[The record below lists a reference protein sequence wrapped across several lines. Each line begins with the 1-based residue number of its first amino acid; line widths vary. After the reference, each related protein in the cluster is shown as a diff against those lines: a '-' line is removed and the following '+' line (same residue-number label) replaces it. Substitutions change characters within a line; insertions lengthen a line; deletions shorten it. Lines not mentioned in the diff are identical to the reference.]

1 MVELEIGY
9 GGKNHPLRLEDGEHT
24 VGRSGDSAVK
34 IPVARVSKSHAI
46 LRVCDGRLY
55 VRDLGSTNGT
65 ELNGTRVGA
74 DEVEVGPGS
83 LLSFAGTLL
92 RWAMDLPISQ
102 TFVRPNQVT
111 TRLRYNMS
119 EGYSA
124 AARDRIVDMSSG
136 MFELLSSG
144 SDAETVGQAA
154 CRFVANWVQAD
165 RVVLLEDRGE
175 ATSVEICSR
184 WTKEENSDAPLQL
197 SSTIVGRVLSQ
208 RESILA
214 ANPLEDP
221 NLIDQHS
228 ILSLN
233 LRSAMAAPLFDNER
247 VRGILYVDTAN
258 PEIQYGQADLEVLTA
273 TANAVAVKLRNISF
287 EKEMRTAANI
297 QRAMLPST
305 IEPPAGYELEPYQV
319 MCRAVGGDLYQCLP
333 RRVNGKYLFALGDV
347 SGKGMT
353 AALAMG
359 AATVLI
365 GMLAEIDGDLL
376 ELTGHLHRQLFR
388 SLTPEQFVT
397 MFLAE
402 LDAETGAIRYV
413 NAGHEPPLI
422 IRADGSLDRLEP
434 TGLPVGMIE
443 DFMLEAGEAHIGPGD
458 LLAIF
463 SDGVPEAT
471 TDGDRFL
478 GMDPVQDILMT
489 HSREPLSEI
498 RSRIVSAVDSYLA
511 GEPNSDDVTLL
522 LLRRKQDG

>member
-1 MVELEIGY
+1 MVELEIAY
-9 GGKNHPLRLEDGEHT
+9 DGKNHPLRLEDGEHT

-34 IPVARVSKSHAI
+34 VPVARVSKAHAI
-46 LRVCDGRLY
+46 LRVSDGRLY

-74 DEVEVGPGS
+74 DEVEVGSGS

-92 RWAMDLPISQ
+92 RWSMDMPISQ

-136 MFELLSSG
+136 MFELLASG
-144 SDAETVGQAA
+144 SDAETVGEAA

-175 ATSVEICSR
+175 ATSVEIRSR
-184 WTKEENSDAPLQL
+184 WTKEGDSDAPLQL
-197 SSTIVGRVLSQ
+197 STTVVGRVLSQ
-208 RESILA
+208 RESILV

-228 ILSLN
+228 ILTLN

-247 VRGILYVDTAN
+247 VRGILYVDTAS

-287 EKEMRTAANI
+287 ESEMRTAANI
-297 QRAMLPST
+297 QRAMLPDT

-333 RRVNGKYLFALGDV
+333 RVNGKYLFALGDV

-365 GMLAEIDGDLL
+365 GMLAEIEGDLL
-376 ELTGHLHRQLFR
+376 ELTKHLHNQLFR

-397 MFLAE
+397 LFLAE
-402 LDAETGAIRYV
+402 LDADTGDIRYV
-413 NAGHEPPLI
+413 NAGHEPPI
-422 IRADGSLDRLEP
+422 IVRADGTLDQLES

-443 DFMLEAGEAHIGPGD
+443 DFMLEAGEARIEPGD

-471 TDGDRFL
+471 TDGERFL
-478 GMDPVQDILMT
+478 GMDPVQDILT
-489 HSREPLSEI
+489 TYSDEPLSEI
-498 RSRIVSAVDSYLA
+498 RSRIVSVVDKYLA

-522 LLRRKQDG
+522 LMRRKQVG

>member
-1 MVELEIGY
+1 MVELEIAY
-9 GGKNHPLRLEDGEHT
+9 GGKNHKLELEDGEHT

-34 IPVARVSKSHAI
+34 VPVARVSKSHAM
-46 LRVCDGRLY
+46 LRVAEGRVY

-65 ELNGTRVGA
+65 EVNGNKVGA
-74 DEVEVGPGS
+74 EEVEVRPGS
-83 LLSFAGTLL
+83 LVSFAGTLL
-92 RWAMDLPISQ
+92 RWAMDMPISQ

-136 MFELLSSG
+136 LFELLASG
-144 SDAETVGQAA
+144 RNAEAVGEAA

-175 ATSVEICSR
+175 ATSVEIRSR
-184 WTKEENSDAPLQL
+184 WTREGDSDAPLQL

-208 RESILA
+208 RESILVS
-214 ANPLEDP
+214 NPLEDP

-247 VRGILYVDTAN
+247 VRGILYVDTAS
-258 PEIQYGQADLEVLTA
+258 PEIQYGQADLEVLTS
-273 TANAVAVKLRNISF
+273 TANAVAVKLRNLSF

-297 QRAMLPST
+297 QRAMLPAVV
-305 IEPPAGYELEPYQV
+305 EPPAGYELEPYQV
-319 MCRAVGGDLYQCLP
+319 MCHAVGGDLYQCLP
-333 RRVNGKYLFALGDV
+333 RVNGRYMFALGDV
-347 SGKGMT
+347 SGKGMP

-365 GMLAEIDGDLL
+365 GMLAEIEGDLAQ
-376 ELTGHLHRQLFR
+376 LTEHLHRQLFR
-388 SLTPEQFVT
+388 SLTPEQFIT
-397 MFLAE
+397 LFLAE
-402 LDAETGAIRYV
+402 LDAETGKIYYV
-413 NAGHEPPLI
+413 NAGHEPPLVV
-422 IRADGSLDRLEP
+422 RSDGSIDKLDP
-434 TGLPVGMIE
+434 TGLPVAMIE
-443 DFMLEAGEAHIGPGD
+443 DFMLEAGEAQLNPGD
-458 LLAIF
+458 LLAVF

-471 TDGDRFL
+471 TDGEKFL
-478 GMDPVQDILMT
+478 GMDPVHEILKVR
-489 HSREPLSEI
+489 SREPLDTI
-498 RSRIVSAVDSYLA
+498 RSCLVSAVDAYLA

-522 LLRRKQDG
+522 LLRRRLDG